1 MTMRIETVAF
11 DAEPGIRRVREQ
23 VFMREQG
30 VPEELEWDGED
41 AHAIHVIARND
52 DGEVIGTG
60 RLLRNGH
67 LGRLAVLPPWR
78 GQGVGSALLQ
88 ALLEAARGLGL
99 KQVYLHAQLQALGF
113 YARHGFKATG
123 NVFPDAGI
131 PHRSMRRPLDAEATP

>member
-1 MTMRIETVAF
+1 MTLRIETVAF

-41 AHAIHVIARND
+41 AQAIHVIARND

-67 LGRLAVLPPWR
+67 IGRMAVLADWR
-78 GQGVGSALLQ
+78 GRGVGSALLS
-88 ALLEAARGLGL
+88 ALLEEARRLGL
-99 KQVYLHAQLQALGF
+99 KQVFLHAQLQAIGF
-113 YARHGFKATG
+113 YARHGFKTHG

-131 PHRSMRRPLDAEATP
+131 PHRSMRLRLVTDGTA

>member
-1 MTMRIETVAF
+1 MRFRIETVAF

-30 VPEELEWDGED
+30 VPAELEWDGKD
-41 AHAIHVIARND
+41 GHAIHVVARND

-67 LGRLAVLPPWR
+67 LGRLAVLADWR
-78 GQGVGSALLQ
+78 GRGVGSALLM
-88 ALLEAARGLGL
+88 ALLDEARRLGL
-99 KQVYLHAQLQALGF
+99 HEVVLHAQLPAIDF
-113 YARHGFKATG
+113 YARHGFTAFG

-131 PHRSMRRPLDAEATP
+131 PHRSMRRRLETDATA

>member
-1 MTMRIETVAF
+1 MPLRIDTVSFA
-11 DAEPGIRRVREQ
+11 AEPGIRRVREQ

-41 AHAIHVIARND
+41 PRAIHVVARND

-60 RLLRNGH
+60 RLLADGH
-67 LGRLAVLPPWR
+67 IGRLAVLPPWR
-78 GQGVGSALLQ
+78 GRGVGSALLQ
-88 ALLEAARGLGL
+88 ALLDAARGLGL
-99 KQVYLHAQLQALGF
+99 KQVFLHARLQALGF

-131 PHRSMRRPLDAEATP
+131 PHRTMRRPLDEKATP